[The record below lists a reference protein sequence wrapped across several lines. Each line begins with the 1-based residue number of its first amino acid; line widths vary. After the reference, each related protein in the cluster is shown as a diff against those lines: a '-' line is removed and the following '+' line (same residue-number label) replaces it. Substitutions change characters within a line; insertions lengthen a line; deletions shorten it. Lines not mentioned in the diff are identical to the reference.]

1 MLIKLLNY
9 WVKMKKEIDII
20 MVTPEVSKDGGGG
33 IAIYTQILAKN
44 LRSSFN
50 VKRIITLKERNIF
63 NRLIIL
69 FFAIVKVFYLL
80 TKRDKKIVHIHTAH
94 DYSFMRK
101 SIFVK
106 LSKLFNTPVILHLH
120 SPSFDTAFKNKSHKQ
135 QERIRKVFK
144 LVDQVIVLS
153 EKEKQWYVDNIEKR
167 EPLVVYNGMED
178 LLTSYDVVSQR
189 KNNILFLGELGNR
202 KGTYDLIRAFKNVLL
217 KYSNAKLIL
226 AGDGEIDECK
236 ELVQSLQINDS
247 VEFLGWINFEKK
259 RELLNSSK
267 IFVLPSHEEAFPL
280 TILEAMTTRL
290 PIISTFV
297 GGIPEEVE
305 NNVSGILIDAGDIE
319 ALTKNILKLLDDNS
333 LCDSMGEKGRER
345 YLKYF
350 TLNKITKDIK
360 KIYIEL
366 LLT

>member
-1 MLIKLLNY
+1 MR
-9 WVKMKKEIDII
+9 KEIDII
-20 MVTPEVSKDGGGG
+20 IITPEVSKDGGGG
-33 IAIYTQILAKN
+33 IAIYTQILARN
-44 LRSSFN
+44 LHSNFH
-50 VKRIITLKERNIF
+50 VKRVITLKERNIF
-63 NRLIIL
+63 NRLSIL
-69 FFAIVKVFYLL
+69 LFAIIKVFYLL
-80 TKRDKKIVHIHTAH
+80 TKSNKKVVHIHAAH
-94 DYSFMRK
+94 DYSFLRK

-106 LSKLFNTPVILHLH
+106 LSKFFNTPVILHLH
-120 SPSFDTAFKNKSHKQ
+120 SPSFPTAFKNKSYKQ
-135 QERIRKVFK
+135 QESIRKIFK
-144 LVDQVIVLS
+144 LADKIIVLS
-153 EKEKQWYVDNIEKR
+153 EKEKQWYIQNIEKR
-167 EPLVVYNGMED
+167 EPLVVYNGMDD
-178 LLTSYDVVSQR
+178 LLTSNDLVSQR
-189 KNNILFLGELGNR
+189 KNDILFLGELGNR
-202 KGTYDLIRAFKNVLL
+202 KGTYDLIKAFKEVL
-217 KYSNAKLIL
+217 KKHHDATLIL

-236 ELVQSLQINDS
+236 ELVKSLQINNS
-247 VEFLGWINFEKK
+247 VKFLGWIDFEKK

-267 IFVLPSHEEAFPL
+267 VFVLPSHEEAFPL

-366 LLT
+366 L